1 MRRCIAVPHLR
12 EQILS
17 RAGTDALLAQT
28 DLRFTGVVYS
38 TRPTRDETVDCSDL
52 VLSVRTTA
60 DHFERGDLRNSVFTA
75 KATAIGGVIG
85 TVFGMCIKQRLA
97 SRLREAARSDADRI
111 GPDSSPAARLA
122 ARTDATKIAQG
133 EVPGAPVLAGMLFG
147 TVLGATYH
155 SIFGKL
161 D

>member
-1 MRRCIAVPHLR
+1 MHFLPRQTYDLQVWCIRRVQPVMKPSI
-12 EQILS
+12 
-17 RAGTDALLAQT
+17 AQT
-28 DLRFTGVVYS
+28 WW
-38 TRPTRDETVDCSDL
+38 
-52 VLSVRTTA
+52 LSVRTTA

-122 ARTDATKIAQG
+122 AGTDATPIVKG
-133 EVPGAPVLAGMLFG
+133 
-147 TVLGATYH
+147 
-155 SIFGKL
+155 
-161 D
+161 